1 MTKITIDVPEELER
15 RAKMLKVELSLLAI
29 KALKD
34 RVEKLEEA
42 KERDKIERFRQS
54 VARSKLTEK
63 DVDEISDKIN
73 TAMWE
78 HHKKKYNL

>member
-63 DVDEISDKIN
+63 DVDEISEEIN
-73 TAMWE
+73 TAMWAY
-78 HHKKKYNL
+78 HRKKYNL

>member
-63 DVDEISDKIN
+63 DVDEISEEIN